1 MGCGHTRRSLFAQPP
16 SSIIDPL
23 RGTTSATL
31 ERSRIKPYLIIPVLP
46 LPYERIWDGHNTTTS
61 CHGFPGNGYR
71 ASINPT
77 CRKFH
82 TADIS
87 LGLVPAPARII
98 RDHLPIRVEAPP
110 KSTCL
115 KAKGTRL
122 VVPVGLCHNPLSLLH
137 SRTTTSIITPP
148 LTNTSSTTLKSPFQ
162 TLTGVQLCAWLRPT
176 FGVALTDLVEYR
188 QQSVSSLTNVPDDM
202 FEGSGQVFTKFGFEY
217 WAEPSAP
224 ENGFITWMV
233 NGNPSH
239 RVGADAMGPDQG
251 PDGTGVGR
259 RLIPEEP
266 MVCLGSSLPTHAHSL
281 CLPVVGS

>member
-1 MGCGHTRRSLFAQPP
+1 M
-16 SSIIDPL
+16 
-23 RGTTSATL
+23 
-31 ERSRIKPYLIIPVLP
+31 
-46 LPYERIWDGHNTTTS
+46 
-61 CHGFPGNGYR
+61 
-71 ASINPT
+71 
-77 CRKFH
+77 
-82 TADIS
+82 
-87 LGLVPAPARII
+87 
-98 RDHLPIRVEAPP
+98 
-110 KSTCL
+110 
-115 KAKGTRL
+115 
-122 VVPVGLCHNPLSLLH
+122 
-137 SRTTTSIITPP
+137 
-148 LTNTSSTTLKSPFQ
+148 
-162 TLTGVQLCAWLRPT
+162 
-176 FGVALTDLVEYR
+176 EYR